1 MNNRWIYGLE
11 LLVFGAIAMRGGWVA
26 FRAQAVWART
36 LGVLALLAAAVT
48 GALLVTFALNV
59 AIPPVLH
66 SSALVGAL
74 LVVAHQTLRVAQT
87 VPGNGALLIGL
98 YGALAFVL
106 PRSAPP
112 PRPPGDE
119 EDLDDLEAE
128 DKEPDA

>member
-1 MNNRWIYGLE
+1 MNNRWIYCLE
-11 LLVFGAIAMRGGWVA
+11 LLVFGAIALRGGGAA
-26 FRAQAVWART
+26 FRAQAVWARA
-36 LGVLALLAAAVT
+36 LGALALLAAAVT
-48 GALLVTFALNV
+48 GALLVAFALNV

-87 VPGNGALLIGL
+87 VPGIGALLLGL

-112 PRPPGDE
+112 PRPPVEE
-119 EDLDDLEAE
+119 EDPDALEA
-128 DKEPDA
+128 DDREPDA